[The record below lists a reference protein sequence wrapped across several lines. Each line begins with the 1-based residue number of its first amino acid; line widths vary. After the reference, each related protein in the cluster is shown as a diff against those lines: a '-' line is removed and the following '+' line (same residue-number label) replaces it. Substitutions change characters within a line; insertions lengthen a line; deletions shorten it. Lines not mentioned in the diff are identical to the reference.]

1 MEKRY
6 YKHKIENLLIV
17 SRIIIIHDLM
27 FEHDFQ
33 SEREKHDFWE
43 LVYAD
48 RGDIL
53 CEADGQ
59 EFLLQEGEIRFHKPG
74 EVHSFRVEES
84 QKPSVCVIC
93 FDCKSEAIRF
103 FENKSIRVSKK
114 WLRFLYGI
122 IEECGQTFYVEEAD
136 PTVKNMSL
144 QNAPALGGQQL
155 IKNYLELFLI
165 NLMREETE
173 KEYSDAVFL
182 SPEQYEE
189 RVAAPVIEYLKAH
202 VAEQV
207 SISDVC
213 EAVHYNKSYLFKQ
226 FKRAT
231 GQSVMSYFM
240 QIKIGE
246 AKKMLKSTSLSVS
259 QIADALS
266 FDTPNYFTKSFKRI
280 TGRTPSEYRKRKMAE
295 K

>member
-1 MEKRY
+1 
-6 YKHKIENLLIV
+6 
-17 SRIIIIHDLM
+17 M

-59 EFLLQEGEIRFHKPG
+59 EFLLREGEIRFHKPG

-144 QNAPALGGQQL
+144 
-155 IKNYLELFLI
+155 
-165 NLMREETE
+165 
-173 KEYSDAVFL
+173 
-182 SPEQYEE
+182 
-189 RVAAPVIEYLKAH
+189 
-202 VAEQV
+202 
-207 SISDVC
+207 
-213 EAVHYNKSYLFKQ
+213 
-226 FKRAT
+226 
-231 GQSVMSYFM
+231 
-240 QIKIGE
+240 
-246 AKKMLKSTSLSVS
+246 
-259 QIADALS
+259 
-266 FDTPNYFTKSFKRI
+266 
-280 TGRTPSEYRKRKMAE
+280 
-295 K
+295 